1 MGRLPDKVLIATRNP
16 GKVKEIRDLVRGTPM
31 VFLSLADIDDVPDV
45 IEDGDS
51 FEANALK
58 KAREVARATGMTIL
72 ADDSGLCIEAL
83 GGRPGVQSARY
94 GGEGA
99 SDEEKCRR
107 ILAEMHHV
115 PEESRRATFVCVLAL
130 VFPDGEEHLFRGE
143 CEGRITREPRGR
155 AGFGYDPIFY
165 FEQAGCTFA
174 EMDRQEKNKVSHR
187 GRALAAFADY
197 VRTSLR
203 SDS

>member
-1 MGRLPDKVLIATRNP
+1 MGRLPDKVLIATKNP
-16 GKVKEIRDLVRGTPM
+16 GKIKEIRDLVRGVPV

-58 KAREVARATGMTIL
+58 KAREVAKATGMATL

-83 GGRPGVQSARY
+83 DGRPGVQSARY

-99 SDEEKCRR
+99 SDEEKYSR
-107 ILAEMHHV
+107 ILAEMGHV
-115 PEESRRATFVCVLAL
+115 PDEGRSATFVCVLAL
-130 VFPDGEEHLFRGE
+130 VSPGGEEQLFRGE
-143 CEGRITREPRGR
+143 CGGRITREPRGN

-165 FEQAGCTFA
+165 FEEADCTFA
-174 EMDRQEKNKVSHR
+174 EMDRESKNRVSHR
-187 GRALAAFADY
+187 GRALSAFAAY
-197 VRTSLR
+197 VRESLR
-203 SDS
+203 SD